1 MSLLTNPSDLKES
14 AVFSGLIY
22 GQPGIGKTTLAL
34 SAKNPVCIDADRG
47 MKRVEKRFQVPSLQ
61 VENYAQV
68 LDLINGPELAP
79 FDTIVIDTL
88 GKLID
93 RIGDYVCLEN
103 PKFRQ
108 GDGTLA
114 MKGWGAVK
122 IKFQQ
127 LVKLIQSKNKSVIFV
142 AHESEEK
149 DGDKTKKRPDC
160 AGSARKDIVK
170 ELDFMGYMEAVGG
183 KRTICFTPTDTFYA
197 KNSCGLDGII
207 EIPDLKMGGA
217 NTFVQDKIA
226 GAMLERQS
234 RDNEMLESY
243 TNLINVIDSK
253 IQACE
258 SVTDLNT
265 CKAELGNLEEIWD
278 SKLRAWHLLKEKA
291 NSLNAE
297 FDKES
302 KLFVAKAV

>member
-1 MSLLTNPSDLKES
+1 MSLLTNPNELKDS
-14 AVFSGLIY
+14 TYFSGLVY

-34 SAKNPVCIDADRG
+34 SAKNPVCIDVDRG

-61 VENYAQV
+61 VESYQQV

-93 RIGDYVCLEN
+93 RIGDYVCIDN

-108 GDGTLA
+108 ADGTLA

-127 LVKLIQSKNKSVIFV
+127 LIKLIQSKNKSVIFV

-183 KRTICFTPTDTFYA
+183 KRTICFNPTDSFYA
-197 KNSCGLDGII
+197 KNSCNLDGII
-207 EIPDLKMGGA
+207 EIPDLKNGKT
-217 NTFVQDKIA
+217 NTFVQDKIV
-226 GAMLERQS
+226 GAMQERLKH
-234 RDNEMLESY
+234 DNEIREKYDS
-243 TNLINVIDSK
+243 LINVIDGK

-265 CKAELGNLEEIWD
+265 CKTELGNIEEIWD
-278 SKLRAWHLLKEKA
+278 SKLRAWSLLKEKA
-291 NSLNAE
+291 NTLTAE
-297 FDKES
+297 FDKET
-302 KLFVAKAV
+302 KLFVAKAN

>member
-183 KRTICFTPTDTFYA
+183 KRTICFTPTEAFYA

-207 EIPDLKMGGA
+207 EIPDLKAGGA

-243 TNLINVIDSK
+243 TSLINIIDSK

-258 SVTDLNT
+258 SVTDLNA
-265 CKAELGNLEEIWD
+265 CKTELGNLEEIWD
-278 SKLRAWHLLKEKA
+278 SKLRAWNLLKERA

-302 KLFVAKAV
+302 KLFVAKAA

>member
-14 AVFSGLIY
+14 TIFSGLVY

-34 SAKNPVCIDADRG
+34 SSKNPVCIDVDRG

-61 VENYAQV
+61 VESYQQV

-93 RIGDYVCLEN
+93 RIGDYVCIEN

-108 GDGTLA
+108 GDGSLA

-127 LVKLIQSKNKSVIFV
+127 LIKLIQGKNKSVIFV

-183 KRTICFTPTDTFYA
+183 KRTICFNPTDAFYA

-207 EIPDLKMGGA
+207 EVPDLRSGGA
-217 NTFVQDKIA
+217 NSFVQDEIV
-226 GAMLERQS
+226 GAMQERQK
-234 RDNEMLESY
+234 RDNETLDKYNSLL
-243 TNLINVIDSK
+243 NIIDSK

-258 SVTDLNT
+258 TIKDLND
-265 CKAELGNLEEIWD
+265 CKTELGNLEEIWD
-278 SKLRAWHLLKEKA
+278 SKLRAWNLLKEKA

-297 FDKES
+297 FDKET
-302 KLFVAKAV
+302 KLFVQKAA